1 MVLFQQVAASVVRA
15 DRVSKGGVLSCCG
28 ERADAALVPAG
39 CPIVRKPG
47 RVDLPPRPPPSCSGE
62 GDWRSSLHLEFE
74 ELERGQKLVGC
85 LACDQP
91 DKLWFEVDEVLTCGN
106 PVFAIEAVGAEYDPF
121 TGGELPGGELD

>member
-47 RVDLPPRPPPSCSGE
+47 RVDLPPGPLQVVPGREIGGAIYISSSKNSNEAKSSSGAWPAINPTSCGSKSTKCSPAGIQSSPS
-62 GDWRSSLHLEFE
+62 
-74 ELERGQKLVGC
+74 KL
-85 LACDQP
+85 
-91 DKLWFEVDEVLTCGN
+91 
-106 PVFAIEAVGAEYDPF
+106 
-121 TGGELPGGELD
+121 